1 MKNPAEHNGT
11 RNGTNQKGV
20 SEVTFVETKKYLQQ
34 PGILN
39 KTIEIKMQ
47 QLHELKEKRFCI
59 QATDYSK
66 DKVQSSVSG
75 DSLEK
80 LISKIVDLDRE
91 IDSLI
96 DSYVDLKWEIISKI
110 EKLPKK
116 QREVL
121 LLKYIDGCSISEMA
135 FELNLATSRV
145 KQITN
150 DAILNFS
157 KMLDKT
163 GQA

>member
-20 SEVTFVETKKYLQQ
+20 SEVTFVEAKKYLQQ

-39 KTIEIKMQ
+39 KTIETKMQ
-47 QLHELKEKRFCI
+47 LLHELKEKRFCI

-80 LISKIVDLDRE
+80 LISKIVDLERE
-91 IDSLI
+91 TDKLV
-96 DSYVDLKWEIISKI
+96 DSYIDVKWEIIKKI

-121 LLKYIDGCSISEMA
+121 LLKYIDEESISEIA
-135 FELNLATSRV
+135 FELNLSTNRI

-157 KMLDKT
+157 K
-163 GQA
+163 QA

>member
-1 MKNPAEHNGT
+1 MI
-11 RNGTNQKGV
+11 
-20 SEVTFVETKKYLQQ
+20 FVEAKKYLQQ

-39 KTIEIKMQ
+39 KAINTKLQ
-47 QLHELKEKRFCI
+47 LLHELKEQRICI
-59 QATDYSK
+59 AATDYSK

-80 LISKIVDLDRE
+80 LISKIVDLE
-91 IDSLI
+91 QEVDSLI
-96 DSYVDLKWEIISKI
+96 DTYVDVKWDIIKKI
-110 EKLPKK
+110 EQLPKK

-135 FELNLATSRV
+135 FELNLSTNRI

-157 KMLDKT
+157 K
-163 GQA
+163 QS

>member
-20 SEVTFVETKKYLQQ
+20 SEVTFVEAKKYLQQ

-39 KTIEIKMQ
+39 KAIQTRLQ

-80 LISKIVDLDRE
+80 LISKIVDLERE
-91 IDSLI
+91 TDKLV
-96 DSYVDLKWEIISKI
+96 DSYIDVKWEIIRKI

-121 LLKYIDGCSISEMA
+121 LLKYIDEESISEIA
-135 FELNLATSRV
+135 FELNLSTNRI

-150 DAILNFS
+150 DAILNIS
-157 KMLDKT
+157 K
-163 GQA
+163 QA

>member
-1 MKNPAEHNGT
+1 M
-11 RNGTNQKGV
+11 
-20 SEVTFVETKKYLQQ
+20 TFVETKKYLQQ

-39 KTIEIKMQ
+39 KAIQTRLQ

-80 LISKIVDLDRE
+80 LISKIVDLERE
-91 IDSLI
+91 TDKLV
-96 DSYVDLKWEIISKI
+96 DSYIDVKWEIIRKI

-121 LLKYIDGCSISEMA
+121 LLKYIDEESISEIA
-135 FELNLATSRV
+135 FELNLSTNRI

-157 KMLDKT
+157 K
-163 GQA
+163 QA

>member
-1 MKNPAEHNGT
+1 M
-11 RNGTNQKGV
+11 
-20 SEVTFVETKKYLQQ
+20 TFVEAKKYLQQ
-34 PGILN
+34 PRILN
-39 KTIEIKMQ
+39 KAIQTRLQ
-47 QLHELKEKRFCI
+47 QLRELKEKRFCI
-59 QATDYSK
+59 QSTDYSR

-80 LISKIVDLDRE
+80 LISKIDDLERE
-91 IDSLI
+91 TDKIV
-96 DSYVDLKWEIISKI
+96 DSYIDVKWEIIRKI

-121 LLKYIDGCSISEMA
+121 LLKYIDEESISEIA
-135 FELNLATSRV
+135 FELNLSTNWI

-157 KMLDKT
+157 K
-163 GQA
+163 QA